1 MSLEKLFF
9 YRWYNM
15 QLLMIF
21 CHSCQWWNVKR
32 IWWHKST
39 NKSFWNR
46 GIRCWLLIQTF
57 LNLETMQ
64 WLTMTRHSLQSGCP
78 LFSRVIDWGKRLL
91 FVFLSLFDL
100 AEWGIMVSIYSSKN
114 THSVT
119 FVHSEHT
126 IRDHKK
132 QQCLPSVFS
141 L

>member
-1 MSLEKLFF
+1 MKLFC

-15 QLLMIF
+15 QLLIF
-21 CHSCQWWNVKR
+21 CHAWGGMLREFSGTKVKTGA
-32 IWWHKST
+32 SET
-39 NKSFWNR
+39 GEFTA
-46 GIRCWLLIQTF
+46 GCWSRHSLTLRRRSGG
-57 LNLETMQ
+57 
-64 WLTMTRHSLQSGCP
+64 LTMTRHSLQPGCP

-100 AEWGIMVSIYSSKN
+100 AEWGIMVPILASKN

-119 FVHSEHT
+119 FIHREHT
-126 IRDHKK
+126 IKDHRK